1 MRRSFWRAA
10 MVLILFFCLF
20 GLTDHGVFAGAA
32 DDVLVFE
39 REGWVWSCDGNGRGL
54 ARLARGAR
62 PGISPDGR
70 MVAFFRP
77 AQADASGDASD
88 LWVRD
93 LKRGHEAPIVASLL
107 AASAPAWSDDG
118 ARIAFLARDDQ
129 ALTRIVTVNTD
140 GSALRVPLREG
151 DEEAGF
157 LCSLAFTPEG
167 AVLVHDMVRAYW
179 VDPDGGVLKAVP
191 LEKIMGSL
199 AGGVTSS
206 DRFAV
211 CPTDPTVLVF
221 SHGVPGTPRF
231 EKIMH
236 EPSSALSL
244 HDSWVGVGKNMR
256 ITPRDIT
263 AFDPV
268 WSRDGKRIYFIG
280 YKDTQAADADMFR
293 VMRIDRF
300 GSGLKELAL
309 GEGVAAGSGFAG
321 AR

>member
-1 MRRSFWRAA
+1 MRRSFWRVA
-10 MVLILFFCLF
+10 VVSILFLCLS
-20 GLTDHGVFAGAA
+20 GLPDHGVFAGAA

-39 REGWVWSCDGNGRGL
+39 REGWVWSCDGNGRRL
-54 ARLARGAR
+54 ARLARGGR

-70 MVAFFRP
+70 LVAFFRP
-77 AQADASGDASD
+77 DQADASKDASD

-93 LKRGHEAPIVASLL
+93 LRRGHEARIAASLF
-107 AASAPAWSDDG
+107 AASAPVWSNDG

-129 ALTRIVTVNTD
+129 ARTRIVTVNAD
-140 GSALRVPLREG
+140 GSAMRVPLREG
-151 DEEAGF
+151 DEDAGF
-157 LCSLAFTPEG
+157 FCSLAFTPEDT
-167 AVLVHDMVRAYW
+167 LLIHDMVRAYW
-179 VDPDGGVLKAVP
+179 VDPDGGVLKSVP
-191 LEKIMGSL
+191 LEKIMGSM
-199 AGGVTSS
+199 AGGVTSA
-206 DRFAV
+206 DRFEV
-211 CPTDPTVLVF
+211 CPADPTVLVF
-221 SHGVPGTPRF
+221 SHAVPGTPRF

-256 ITPRDIT
+256 ITPQDIT

-280 YKDTQAADADMFR
+280 YKDVQAADADLFR
-293 VMRIDRF
+293 VWRIDRF

-309 GEGVAAGSGFAG
+309 GEDVTAGSGFAG